1 MEESINGEIN
11 DEVINSFLKRID
23 DWIKGVNII
32 EPAFDDIEIY
42 NILNM
47 THEQMKNC
55 NQNELARFSY
65 QIYGYVDYLQRV
77 YNKEKS
83 VLDFA
88 EESIW
93 SIISKEY
100 DNYGSD
106 YKKWQVKYYSAV
118 RENPLAS
125 RLNKLKNNCKTRVT
139 NLEHRIEHVKKRA
152 DILLEL
158 SRRF

>member
-1 MEESINGEIN
+1 MEEAINGEVSS
-11 DEVINSFLKRID
+11 EVIDSFMERID
-23 DWIKGVNII
+23 NWIKSVNII
-32 EPAFDDIEIY
+32 EPAFDDVEIY
-42 NILNM
+42 KILNM
-47 THEQMKNC
+47 SHDEMKSC

-83 VLDFA
+83 IMEFA

-93 SIISKEY
+93 SIISVYY

-106 YKKWQVKYYSAV
+106 YKKWQVKYYAAV

-125 RLNKLKNNCKTRVT
+125 KLSKLKNNCKTRVT

>member
-1 MEESINGEIN
+1 MEEPIDGEISN
-11 DEVINSFLKRID
+11 ETIDALLKKID

-42 NILNM
+42 QILNM
-47 THEQMKNC
+47 SHEQMKNC
-55 NQNELARFSY
+55 ANNELARYAY

-83 VLDFA
+83 VMEFA

-93 SIISKEY
+93 SIISVSY

-106 YKKWQVKYYSAV
+106 YKKWQVKYYAAV
-118 RENPLAS
+118 RENPLATKLS
-125 RLNKLKNNCKTRVT
+125 KLKNNCKTRVT